1 MKTIATI
8 AVALALGA
16 CSSLP
21 DTVQNGDPRDEIA
34 ALTELAKTDIESALS
49 DARAH
54 KDKAAV
60 LCYSELLDKIED
72 LPKLTASR
80 VVGPVSAFQ
89 KARNIRKRIDEGVSE
104 DVEIACAALANETR
118 GTLRRIVRLV
128 GGGVV
133 PGL

>member
-1 MKTIATI
+1 MKTIA
-8 AVALALGA
+8 AVALALSLGA
-16 CSSLP
+16 CANLEG
-21 DTVQNGDPRDEIA
+21 TVRNGDTQDEIV
-34 ALTELAKTDIESALS
+34 ALAELAKADVESALA

-60 LCYSELLDKIED
+60 LCYAELLDKLED

-128 GGGVV
+128 GGNVV